1 MASAHGAGLMLVP
14 ILLAQPMAG
23 MPHPM
28 PSGMQAV
35 HLNSSTIALAV
46 LVHTLSLLFVAGA
59 LAVFFNETYEKLGL
73 SLLKHTWLNFDRLW
87 AIALIL
93 AGFIA
98 LLM

>member
-1 MASAHGAGLMLVP
+1 MLVP

-46 LVHTLSLLFVAGA
+46 LVHTLSLLFAAGA
-59 LAVFFNETYEKLGL
+59 LAVFF
-73 SLLKHTWLNFDRLW
+73 
-87 AIALIL
+87 
-93 AGFIA
+93 
-98 LLM
+98 